1 MLAKT
6 MRHVRS
12 PIAQFA
18 LSGLVVVVVVAVV
31 GVLAVRHIS
40 RNEALR
46 DAKQVTEL
54 AGDAVVA
61 PATEPGVMTGDPAA
75 LAKLD
80 RVVRRY
86 ILRDPVVRVKLW
98 DENGRIVYSDE
109 PRLIGRRFALEPD
122 ERELFRQPGVRAE
135 LSDLDR
141 PENRFEVGHGPLREV
156 YLGIA
161 GPGGQRLL
169 FETYLREG
177 AIAADSRRV
186 WSDVIPIVVGVLLA
200 LWLVQVPLGWSLS
213 AQLRRSQR
221 VREELLH
228 QAVTA
233 SEHERRRLARDLHDG
248 VVQDLVAVSLT
259 LGAAGDQETGAQVR
273 QAIRRLRTLLVELY
287 PEDLH
292 RQGLSGALSDLLAPL
307 QSRGLKTAL
316 EVDEGLDDLGRGT
329 EALIYRTAQEALRNV
344 AAHAEASS
352 VSVSLRRRDGT
363 CELNVTDD
371 GRGFSEPGDE
381 RPHLGLRML
390 DDLAREHGGS
400 LEIRSTPGRG
410 TTILLSL

>member
-1 MLAKT
+1 

-12 PIAQFA
+12 PVAQFA
-18 LSGLVVVVVVAVV
+18 LSGLVVVVVVAIV
-31 GVLAVRHIS
+31 GVLAVRHVS
-40 RNEALR
+40 RGEALR
-46 DAKQVTEL
+46 DAEQVTEL

-61 PATEPGVMTGDPAA
+61 PAIEPGVLTGDPAA
-75 LAKLD
+75 LRKLD
-80 RVVRRY
+80 RVVRSY
-86 ILRDPVVRVKLW
+86 VLRDPVVRVKLW
-98 DENGRIVYSDE
+98 DESGRIVYSDE
-109 PRLIGRRFALEPD
+109 PRLIGQRFALKPD
-122 ERELFRQPGVRAE
+122 ERELFRQPGVHAE
-135 LSDLDR
+135 LSDLNR
-141 PENRFEVGHGPLREV
+141 PENRFEAGQGPLREV

-161 GPGGQRLL
+161 GPGGERLL

-177 AIAADSRRV
+177 AISADSRRV

-221 VREELLH
+221 AREELLH

-259 LGAAGDQETGAQVR
+259 LGAAQDHETGAQVR

-292 RQGLSGALSDLLAPL
+292 RQGLNGALSDLLAPL

-363 CELNVTDD
+363 CELDVTDD
-371 GRGFSEPGDE
+371 GRGFSELGDE

-400 LEIRSTPGRG
+400 LEIRSTTGRG